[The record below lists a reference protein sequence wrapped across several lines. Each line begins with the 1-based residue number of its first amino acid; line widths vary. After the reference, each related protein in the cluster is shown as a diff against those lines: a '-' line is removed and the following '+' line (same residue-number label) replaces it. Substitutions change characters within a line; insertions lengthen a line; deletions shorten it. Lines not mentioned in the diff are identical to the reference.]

1 MAVAVCQCDLCELQL
16 NATVYIFSNVHETII
31 LGANAAGGWGGG
43 VHVTART
50 LHTLR
55 LGTAMQAP
63 NDIEVHVNPAIYAP
77 MTRKLTTVFL
87 TLFLTATPTRTA
99 SPTKSPSTASPTTSP
114 TEPPSE
120 SHIIENFL
128 AIPRRVNHYH

>member
-1 MAVAVCQCDLCELQL
+1 MEPSFWEQTPPGDGVV
-16 NATVYIFSNVHETII
+16 V
-31 LGANAAGGWGGG
+31 

-50 LHTLR
+50 LHILR

-63 NDIEVHVNPAIYAP
+63 NDIEVHVNPTIYAP